1 MSNTHPRGRRLA
13 LLTLF
18 LFLFTTG
25 CQQTILT
32 PTAPQADLASRQPSA
47 ENTVSPAGPTQEEA
61 SQPTAAPENAPTAA
75 QPIRC
80 TSHCPPIPR
89 RRPVRTTGRHSG

>member
-61 SQPTAAPENAPTAA
+61 SQPTAAPENAPTQRNMPTAA
-75 QPIRC
+75 SIIREDAIA
-80 TSHCPPIPR
+80 TL
-89 RRPVRTTGRHSG
+89 RT